1 MLGENFAKYRN
12 FKILSAFMCT
22 KVLGENFAKYRNFK
36 ILSAFMCTKVLF
48 SKVSKGGKVKQKP
61 RTYDLRHRVPRSP
74 IYVSMTDDR

>member
-36 ILSAFMCTKVLF
+36 ILSAFMCTKVLGENFAKYRNFTRQF
-48 SKVSKGGKVKQKP
+48 SVYV
-61 RTYDLRHRVPRSP
+61 P
-74 IYVSMTDDR
+74 IYVPN